1 MPDAFAI
8 TEPLEPRLL
17 LDALPDLAI
26 SNLHMTS
33 PHLYAGATVTVEYDV
48 TNLGAADAAVPWS
61 DQILLTKSAK
71 PTNPLAEEWV
81 DLNAAGTLAVNATL
95 HVSAQLTLPP
105 AQTGTRYVIVQVDPV
120 NFTLEVNQ
128 ANNIAL
134 LPITVLPAPLC
145 DLTPTALSPAGDL
158 AVGQSITLNY
168 HVDNISA
175 NPALN
180 SYFDRISYSR
190 DARLDAKDVVLYQTT
205 HGDPGDPVLDGL
217 AGYDGAP
224 SLTVRSDML
233 GPGFL
238 ILKVAASNEGKNTAN
253 NLLAVPITVE
263 GTLFTNLT
271 SGQLIVHSQAIP
283 VTLKSYAATAGET
296 LNAWVQNYQPPA
308 LGGGGADPG
317 AVPLLSNLA
326 LPQGASLLPAVL
338 DTSALPDGMYDLVL
352 QWQTGGNESYRR
364 TLRVMV
370 VDSVTHVQD
379 KLGDTVGGPDFEVY
393 SMDLGAIGPTMIL
406 HVATNFV
413 DPGPADQGTDGDFRI
428 LVGKRSPVTF
438 GLAVDNRTTDDAKGV
453 IAGNLYTGVT
463 FNKGQI
469 VPKYFSQINH
479 LTGVIVGQSW
489 SAKLPGAGG
498 DPWARDIY
506 AGVNFTALGVRTAE
520 GVKVSWT
527 MWCGND
533 EIEAASAFPPVL
545 PPKPVI
551 TALSAPGDKNPSPT
565 ILGPYASSALP
576 HLVSLTAR
584 VTSYSSDPV
593 VAVLFDLPT
602 GQRLIDT
609 NPSGGWSITLD
620 LADLSL
626 SGPLTLTAVTRGGL
640 SSDPFIA
647 QLQIS

>member
-1 MPDAFAI
+1 MPDPFAI
-8 TEPLEPRLL
+8 PESLERRLL
-17 LDALPDLAI
+17 LDALPDLGV
-26 SNLHMTS
+26 SNLRVTS
-33 PHLYAGATVTVEYDV
+33 PHLYAGATITVEYDV

-61 DQILLTKSAK
+61 DQIVLSKSTK
-71 PTNPLAEEWV
+71 PNPLAEEWV
-81 DLNAAGTLAVNATL
+81 DLNAVGSLAVNATL
-95 HVSAQLTLPP
+95 HVSVQLTLPP
-105 AQTGTRYVIVQVDPV
+105 AQTGTRYVIVQLDPV
-120 NFTLEVNQ
+120 NFTLEDNQ
-128 ANNIAL
+128 ANNIAV
-134 LPITVLPAPLC
+134 LPITVLAAPVC
-145 DLTPTALSPAGDL
+145 DLTPTTLSPAGDL
-158 AVGQSITLNY
+158 AVGQTITLNY
-168 HVDNISA
+168 HVDNISP

-180 SYFDRISYSR
+180 AYFDQISYSR
-190 DARLDAKDVVLYQTT
+190 DVRLDSKDLVLYQAT
-205 HGDPGDPVLDGL
+205 HGDPGDPVLAGL
-217 AGYDGAP
+217 AGYDGGP

-233 GPGFL
+233 GAGFL
-238 ILKVAASNEGKNTAN
+238 ILKVTASNEGKNTAN
-253 NLLAVPITVE
+253 NILAVPITVE

-296 LNAWVQNYQPPA
+296 LSAWVQNYQPPV

-317 AVPLLSNLA
+317 AVPLLSDLA

-352 QWQTGGNESYRR
+352 QWQAGGNESYRR

-370 VDSVTHVQD
+370 VDSVTHVPD

-393 SMDLGAIGPTMIL
+393 SMDIGAIGGTMIV

-413 DPGPADQGTDGDFRI
+413 DPGPADNGTDGDFRI

-438 GLAVDNRTTDDAKGV
+438 GLAVDNRTTNDAKGV

-463 FNKGQI
+463 FNKGEI
-469 VPKYFSQINH
+469 VPKYYSQINR
-479 LTGVIVGQSW
+479 LTGVVIGQSW
-489 SAKLPGAGG
+489 SAKLAGTGG

-506 AGVNFTALGVRTAE
+506 GGADLVALRVRTAE

-533 EIEAASAFPPVL
+533 EIEASAPL
-545 PPKPVI
+545 PLVGPGKPVI
-551 TALSAPGDKNPSPT
+551 TALTAPGDKNPSPT
-565 ILGPYASSALP
+565 ILGPYLASALP
-576 HLVSLTAR
+576 HVVSLTAR
-584 VTSYSSDPV
+584 VTGFPSDPV

-620 LADLSL
+620 LADLAL
-626 SGPLTLTAVTRGGL
+626 SGPLTLTAITRAGL
-640 SSDPFIA
+640 SSSPFIV